1 MEETER
7 KADGPLMFKHK
18 AGNTLASA
26 IAGGGILVFLMIIIF
41 VLQEPNGFQRQMLRF
56 FVALCAAL
64 FAHFF
69 IGGVVLQGSIAGSR
83 IGAGGGFALFVLVL
97 FVVDPL
103 KAQTVVADAAPSL
116 IRVNPRIVEAQKKLK
131 DVGLLTQG
139 ASGVP
144 TSETR
149 SAIREFQKSH
159 GLAENGYLDPE
170 TRDALAAAEKKT
182 SRAEGETV
190 HASDEQ
196 KVDLADIMKK
206 HGLKNAVSTSV
217 IFDTLVHLGP
227 ARTRQLADSTTSA
240 INAPTSGTSEKKWL
254 LKFMDLRREWTKKS
268 APEFYKNINE
278 MRLTPLYKEIEA
290 LPE

>member
-1 MEETER
+1 MRRTER
-7 KADGPLMFKHK
+7 KSDGPLVFKHK
-18 AGNTLASA
+18 TGNTLASA

-41 VLQEPNGFQRQMLRF
+41 VLQEPSGFQRQMLRF

-69 IGGVVLQGSIAGSR
+69 VGGVVLQGSVAGSR

-103 KAQTVVADAAPSL
+103 KAQTVMADAAPSL
-116 IRVNPRIVEAQKKLK
+116 MRANPRIVEAQKKLK
-131 DVGLLTQG
+131 EVGLLTQG

-149 SAIREFQKSH
+149 NAIREFQKSH
-159 GLAENGYLDPE
+159 GLAENGYLDPK

-196 KVDLADIMKK
+196 KADLADIMTK

-217 IFDTLVHLGP
+217 IFDSLVQLGP

-240 INAPTSGTSEKKWL
+240 INPPISATSEKKWL
-254 LKFMDLRREWTKKS
+254 LKFMDMRREWTKKS

-278 MRLTPLYKEIEA
+278 KRLIPLSKEIEA